1 MLTIFRYTLRR
12 FWGQILG
19 WGIALAL
26 LAALIVG
33 MYDSIAD
40 QQAQFEVLL
49 ESYPPELMAFFGADD
64 FATSLFTP
72 EGFISVELFSW
83 MPIVIGI
90 FAVLMGSGLLVG
102 DEEKGT
108 LDLILAHPLSRTQLF
123 MGRLLAFVSAT
134 LGILAILW
142 LGFVVTMNWST
153 NMNIGWGTMWLPL
166 ISLLAELLLFG
177 ALALLLSMLLPSRRM
192 AASVAGL
199 LMVASFFI
207 TSLANISEDLETI
220 ARFSPLNYY
229 QSGEAFHG
237 LNWQWLGGL
246 LLVTMVFVLLAWW
259 RFWRRDIRVGG
270 EGGWRLPSFSRLL
283 LRRSQSQRSPE
294 PSLSARQ
301 RSPDRGEGGGKLR
314 RRGQAVLLAVQSR
327 SKTLTVFGY
336 TLRRLRGQ
344 ILWWGIC
351 LGLMAMLVISLY
363 DSFADQQ
370 AQFDQVLASYPP
382 ELMAFFGIDL
392 ATTSM
397 FSPEGFISVEFFSF
411 IAPIALGIFAV
422 LTGSGLL
429 AGDEEKGT
437 LDLILAHPVS
447 RTSLF
452 MGRLLGFV
460 TATVG
465 ILAIVWLGFI
475 AAMSWSVMSIG
486 RGAMLLPLLSL
497 LAVLLVFS
505 TLALLLSMVLP
516 SRGMA
521 ASVAGFVMV
530 GSYFITSLAKVNED
544 LETIARFSPLNYY
557 QSGEAIHGLNGQ
569 WWGGLLLVAAI
580 FTLLAWWRFWRRD
593 IRVGGEGGWRLPS
606 LSLPFRRSAGAERK
620 A

>member
-1 MLTIFRYTLRR
+1 MLTVFWYTLRR
-12 FWGQILG
+12 FRGQILG

-26 LAALIVG
+26 LAALLVG
-33 MYDSIAD
+33 MYDTIAAE
-40 QQAQFEVLL
+40 QEQFEMLL
-49 ESYPPELMAFFGADD
+49 ESYPPEMMAFFGADD
-64 FATSLFTP
+64 AATSMFTP
-72 EGFISVELFSW
+72 EGFVSVELFSW
-83 MPIVIGI
+83 MPIILGI
-90 FAVLMGSGLLVG
+90 FAVLTGSGLLAS

-108 LDLILAHPLSRTQLF
+108 LDLILAHPLSRTLLF
-123 MGRLLAFVSAT
+123 MGRLLAFVTAT

-177 ALALLLSMLLPSRRM
+177 SLALLLSMVLPSRRM

-199 LMVASFFI
+199 VMVASFFI
-207 TSLANISEDLETI
+207 TSLARIDERLETV
-220 ARFSPLNYY
+220 AKLSPLNYY
-229 QSGEAFHG
+229 QSGEAIHG

-246 LLVTMVFVLLAWW
+246 LLVTMVFLLLAWW

-270 EGGWRLPSFSRLL
+270 EGGWRLPMLSRLR

-294 PSLSARQ
+294 PSPIARQ

-314 RRGQAVLLAVQSR
+314 RRGQAVLPAVRSR
-327 SKTLTVFGY
+327 NKTLTVFGY

-344 ILWWGIC
+344 ILGWGIA
-351 LGLMAMLVISLY
+351 LGLMAMLVVSIY
-363 DSFADQQ
+363 GVFADQR
-370 AQFDQVLASYPP
+370 AQLDQILEAYPP
-382 ELMAFFGIDL
+382 ELMAFFGLDT

-397 FSPEGFISVEFFSF
+397 FSPEGFISVEFFSY
-411 IAPIALGIFAV
+411 APVIIGIFAV
-422 LTGSGLL
+422 LMGSGLL
-429 AGDEEKGT
+429 ASDEEKGT

-452 MGRLLGFV
+452 MGRLLAFV

-475 AAMSWSVMSIG
+475 VGMSRSVMSIG
-486 RGAMLLPLLSL
+486 WGAMLLPLLSL

-505 TLALLLSMVLP
+505 TLALLLSMLLP
-516 SRGMA
+516 SRRTA

-530 GSYFITSLAKVNED
+530 ASYFVSSLATIDER
-544 LETIARFSPLNYY
+544 LETVAKLSPLSYY
-557 QSGEAIHGLNGQ
+557 QSGEAIHGLNWQ
-569 WWGGLLLVAAI
+569 WLGGLLLVAVI

-606 LSLPFRRSAGAERK
+606 LSLPFRRRTEAGREA
-620 A
+620 